1 MGTYVRN
8 NGSIRRDRSTGKE
21 QTMKSTTLAT
31 GTTFAPLSGLTLADA
46 RTELANLK
54 RDRAV
59 IDARILAVIS
69 HIDALATADQ
79 PEFAVPEREL
89 MAHAGMSS
97 REARDAVARS
107 LIVESAP
114 EFAEALA
121 HGDTTAAHIDAL
133 GRGLRIAGADRD
145 AFLAHIPELADAA
158 TTMSLGDFNA
168 LVKET
173 AKAVQ
178 SDGGLALFEQQQRRT
193 YLKAW
198 TDHEG
203 MIQFRGQFDPVSG
216 AALTS
221 LIEQQ
226 KERMFHSGD
235 RDVPVN
241 VAPGIEPN
249 DHRRAHALLAL
260 INHAPTD
267 DIVRPQRA
275 EVVVHID
282 LATLVHGPHANSTS
296 RTQYGTDIPADT
308 VRRLACEADII
319 PVVLNGSGVPIDVGR
334 AKRLATIH
342 QRRALE
348 AIHVTCAIPDCD
360 VPFHRCQIHHI
371 DYWENGGRTDLDN
384 QLPLCNKHHHAVHER
399 GWKISLDPSTRTVI
413 MKQ

>member
-1 MGTYVRN
+1 
-8 NGSIRRDRSTGKE
+8 
-21 QTMKSTTLAT
+21 MKTTSQAT

-46 RTELANLK
+46 RAELATLK
-54 RDRAV
+54 RERS
-59 IDARILAVIS
+59 ILDARILAVVA
-69 HIDALATADQ
+69 HIDSLATAER
-79 PEFAVPEREL
+79 PEYAIPEREL

-107 LIVESAP
+107 LVSESAP

-121 HGDTTAAHIDAL
+121 KGDTTAAHLDAV
-133 GRGLRIAGADRD
+133 GRGLKIAGADRD
-145 AFLAHIPELADAA
+145 AFLAHIPHLAEAA
-158 TTMSLGDFNA
+158 TTLTIGEFNT

-173 AKAVQ
+173 AKSVQ
-178 SDGGLALFEQQQRRT
+178 SDGGLATLERQQRET
-193 YLKAW
+193 YLKTW
-198 TDHEG
+198 TDHDG
-203 MIQFRGQFDPVSG
+203 MVHVRGQFDPING
-216 AALTS
+216 AAFAS

-260 INHAPTD
+260 ISHAPTAD

-282 LATLVHGPHANSTS
+282 LATLIGGLHEHGEC
-296 RTQYGTDIPADT
+296 RTPWGADIPPETA
-308 VRRLACEADII
+308 RRLACEADII
-319 PVVLNGSGVPIDVGR
+319 PVVFDGQGVPIDVGR
-334 AKRLATIH
+334 AKRLATVH

-348 AIHVTCAIPDCD
+348 ATHTTCAIPDCD

-371 DYWENGGRTDLDN
+371 DYWENGGRTDMEN
-384 QLPLCNKHHHAVHER
+384 QVPLCSKHHHAAHEG
-399 GWKISLDPSTRTVI
+399 GWKLSLKSGTRELTVHTPTPQ
-413 MKQ
+413 MVSRPTRAADYR